1 MRSSPILI
9 GYDGTPA
16 SEHAIR
22 EAADLLSGRPAL
34 VVVVW
39 KAGLAFELI
48 ELPTSSVGL
57 PPAPLDIRAALETDR
72 ALYEGAQRSAQQR
85 RRARPLARSGGRR
98 ARRRRGPGDHRR
110 GDAAED
116 RGRARRASDR
126 RGRTPARRA
135 AGEHDPG
142 GRARGADSRHR
153 GSGARRLITTGRP
166 RARASPRFRPAPR
179 WRRG

>member
-1 MRSSPILI
+1 MTSSPALI
-9 GYDGTPA
+9 GYDGTPT

-72 ALYEGAQRSAQQR
+72 AVYEGAQRSAQH
-85 RRARPLARSGGRR
+85 AAALARSLGLE
-98 ARRRRGPGDHRR
+98 A
-110 GDAAED
+110 DALVVAED
-116 RGRARRASDR
+116 PEITVAETLLRIAGE
-126 RGRTPARRA
+126 RA
-135 AGEHDPG
+135 ARAIVVGAHRHG
-142 GRARGADSRHR
+142 GLLGSTTRAVVRE
-153 GSGARRLITTGRP
+153 ARIP
-166 RARASPRFRPAPR
+166 VMVVRAPA
-179 WRRG
+179 G

>member
-9 GYDGTPA
+9 GYDGTPT

-57 PPAPLDIRAALETDR
+57 PPAPLDLRAALETDR
-72 ALYEGAQRSAQQR
+72 ALYEGAQRSAQH
-85 RRARPLARSGGRR
+85 AAALARSLGLE
-98 ARRRRGPGDHRR
+98 A
-110 GDAAED
+110 DALVVAED
-116 RGRARRASDR
+116 PEFTVAETLLRIAGERDARAIVVGAHPHGGLLGSTTRAVVR
-126 RGRTPARRA
+126 EARTPVIVVR
-135 AGEHDPG
+135 
-142 GRARGADSRHR
+142 
-153 GSGARRLITTGRP
+153 
-166 RARASPRFRPAPR
+166 APR
-179 WRRG
+179 G